1 MNSYTWSYFQKQRIS
16 KERKETRMLMLEKLA
31 IIFCYFSLGY
41 FIGRFI
47 EAIVVGHL
55 NFYF

>member
-1 MNSYTWSYFQKQRIS
+1 MNNTTWTSFHKQRIA
-16 KERKETRMLMLEKLA
+16 KERKEARTLLLEKLA

-55 NFYF
+55 NFYY